1 MKLPTEIFR
10 DFTVLQIPLRQRF
23 RGIDYREVA
32 LFHGDAGWSE
42 FSPFLEYD
50 ANESRP
56 WLKASL
62 AAAYKPWPAQF
73 RSEIPINATLPIV
86 PVDQVARVLARFTGC
101 TTVKIKVDDF
111 DIGAGLVEETLN
123 IIPHAKIRLDVN
135 GGWDLA
141 QTRRY
146 IGQYLERFGEVFEYI
161 EQPSHS
167 LEDLQALKRDG
178 SVKIAVDEAIRKNL
192 SASMESLRSAADIA
206 ILKWQ
211 PVGGF
216 EAAHSLADRI
226 GLPVVVS
233 SALETG
239 IGISHNLALA
249 ASFKELDYA
258 CGLGTTSLFESDICE
273 PPVVAKNGLL
283 EVKRVVPDPELL
295 KKYQA
300 APERVEWW
308 SNRVTEIFES
318 EGFREELV

>member
-10 DFTVLQIPLRQRF
+10 DFTVLRIPLRQRF

-32 LFHGDAGWSE
+32 LFQGDAGWSE
-42 FSPFLEYD
+42 FSPFLEYGTE
-50 ANESRP
+50 ESRT

-62 AAAYKPWPAQF
+62 DAAYKPWPTQF

-86 PVDQVARVLARFTGC
+86 PVDQVSRVLSRFTGC

-111 DIGAGLVEETLN
+111 EIGAGLVEETLK
-123 IIPHAKIRLDVN
+123 IIPNAKVRLDVN
-135 GGWDLA
+135 GGWNLA
-141 QTRRY
+141 QARTH

-167 LEDLQALKRDG
+167 LNDLRELKRDG
-178 SVKIAVDEAIRKNL
+178 SVKIAVDEEIRKNL
-192 SASMESLRSAADIA
+192 SAPMESLRNAADIA

-211 PVGGF
+211 PIGGF
-216 EAAHSLADRI
+216 EAAHILADRI
-226 GLPVVVS
+226 GLPVVIS
-233 SALETG
+233 SALESG
-239 IGISHNLALA
+239 IGISHNLVLA
-249 ASFKELDYA
+249 ASFEKLDYA
-258 CGLGTTSLFESDICE
+258 CGLGTISLFESDICE

-318 EGFREELV
+318 EGFREELA